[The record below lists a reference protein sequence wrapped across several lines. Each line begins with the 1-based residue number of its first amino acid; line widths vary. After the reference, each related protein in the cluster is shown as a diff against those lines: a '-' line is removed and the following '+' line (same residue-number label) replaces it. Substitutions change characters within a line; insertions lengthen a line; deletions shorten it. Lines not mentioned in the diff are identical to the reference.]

1 MSPDPVAAVLSVT
14 LGFAKDGFIPTPL
27 IVLAV
32 DILLTLARV
41 KPEALDSRYRGC
53 SRYLS

>member
-41 KPEALDSRYRGC
+41 KPEALVLDTEAVVDICR
-53 SRYLS
+53 

>member
-1 MSPDPVAAVLSVT
+1 MSPDPVAADLSVT

-32 DILLTLARV
+32 DILLTLS
-41 KPEALDSRYRGC
+41 ES
-53 SRYLS
+53 